1 MNKWNEKIYIIE
13 EFFEIKQ
20 ILKLHFERAHHIP
33 RKFNKSFFL
42 ELKGLKKKK
51 TMVTQAQGKM
61 SSSKMKKSDNI
72 RSYKKM
78 EQWLMNNK
86 GENIFYAWS
95 NL

>member
-51 TMVTQAQGKM
+51 NYGHLGTRKNVILK
-61 SSSKMKKSDNI
+61 NEEI
-72 RSYKKM
+72 RQY
-78 EQWLMNNK
+78 
-86 GENIFYAWS
+86 
-95 NL
+95 